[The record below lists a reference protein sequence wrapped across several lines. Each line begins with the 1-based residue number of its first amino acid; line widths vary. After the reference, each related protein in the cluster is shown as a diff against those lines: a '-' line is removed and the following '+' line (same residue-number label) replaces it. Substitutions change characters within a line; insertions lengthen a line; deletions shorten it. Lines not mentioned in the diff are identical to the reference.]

1 MAKQKKQAM
10 VKYNESNDSFELYI
24 RCNEK
29 AEWGFSRSTKCRSVE
44 DEVETNF
51 IHFSFLREVL
61 RCIELGYDVFE
72 GRN

>member
-10 VKYNESNDSFELYI
+10 VKYNESSDSFELYI
-24 RCNEK
+24 RNNEN
-29 AEWGFSRSTKCRSVE
+29 AEWGFSCSAKCRSVE

-51 IHFSFLREVL
+51 IHFSFLREIL
-61 RCIELGYDVFE
+61 RCLELGYEVFE